1 MQQAADPTA
10 GGNKTS
16 LNSTPPPPQRS
27 GEIQYLDLYHDDNT
41 ETEKPVGSTFA
52 TVPPPGNI
60 TPTDYKEID
69 FIKTKALSDTRKDLE
84 SKRKSSERSVD
95 E

>member
-1 MQQAADPTA
+1 M
-10 GGNKTS
+10 
-16 LNSTPPPPQRS
+16 
-27 GEIQYLDLYHDDNT
+27 DLYHEDNPDV
-41 ETEKPVGSTFA
+41 EKPPGSTFA
-52 TVPPPGNI
+52 TVPAPGNI